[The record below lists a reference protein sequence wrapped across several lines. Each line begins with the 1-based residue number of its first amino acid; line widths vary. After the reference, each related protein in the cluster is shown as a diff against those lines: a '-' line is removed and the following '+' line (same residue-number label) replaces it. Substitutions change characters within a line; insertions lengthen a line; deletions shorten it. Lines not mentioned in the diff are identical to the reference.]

1 MEKKKK
7 KNYICEQVVC
17 VLQLV
22 AAIKGPRLD
31 GDFSWNCD
39 KKALNGDG
47 FQFKPPF

>member
-1 MEKKKK
+1 MKKKK
-7 KNYICEQVVC
+7 KKQVVC

-22 AAIKGPRLD
+22 AAIKGHGLD